1 MKHFYNKK
9 RSININIENLY
20 LNHIDVIKRYDFGDE
35 ELHQMIDRFLPQ
47 IIEESYEFNIE
58 MYNLLKTD
66 NIKERYELTSLAS
79 LELLDIILYFVS
91 INSTLIEKYNLEY
104 KYVIEL
110 NDLNFSKDFVLNTGE
125 KVSDDKFYQTIIDS
139 VSKTVVNNGGH
150 IRRLTPNRKYH
161 QENKKVSKKEMN
173 HIIGSIFFINHKTI
187 DFLLTMLFEKL
198 SLEKDVD
205 LVLDKIQEVVK
216 NK

>member
-47 IIEESYEFNIE
+47 VIEESYEFNIE
-58 MYNLLKTD
+58 MYNLLKSD
-66 NIKERYELTSLAS
+66 NIKERYELSSLAS

-91 INSTLIEKYNLEY
+91 INSTLIEKYDLEY

-125 KVSDDKFYQTIIDS
+125 KVNDDKFYQTIIDS

-161 QENKKVSKKEMN
+161 QENKEVSKKEMN
-173 HIIGSIFFINHKTI
+173 HIIGTIFFINHRTI
-187 DFLLTMLFEKL
+187 DFLLTVLFEKL

-205 LVLDKIQEVVK
+205 PILDKIQEVVK